1 MEFTDYFY
9 IFAHMKDSFEG
20 KEYEI
25 ITPSEGD
32 IVRVNVHRIMTI
44 HTDRKYFLV
53 IWPPSYIIR
62 GKHAEVFCRCIN
74 LGGDFIHG
82 YICLDMDTDIFV
94 KPTIGN
100 IFEMVDKLRIQGY
113 VYDRKSKKVFKR

>member
-1 MEFTDYFY
+1 
-9 IFAHMKDSFEG
+9 MKDSFEG

-32 IVRVNVHRIMTI
+32 IVRINVHRTMTI

-53 IWPPSYIIR
+53 IWPPSYHIH
-62 GKHAEVFCRCIN
+62 GTYDGTHAEVFCRCIN
-74 LGGDFIHG
+74 LGGDYIHG
-82 YICLDMDTDIFV
+82 HICLDKYTDIFV
-94 KPTIGN
+94 KPTISN

-113 VYDRKSKKVFKR
+113 IYDRKSKKVFKR